1 MAKIL
6 IIDDDGIVRDALSV
20 FLLRDGYEVASAC
33 DGKSG
38 IEAFRRE
45 KPDLVVLDR
54 ALPGLTGSGV
64 FGEISKLSGGRVP
77 VIILTG
83 YDDPAEGAEYLRK
96 GAAAFLSK
104 GDGLSRVLG
113 AIERIILP
121 AAAPGALKRAR
132 EAAAAP
138 VDGKPSRQL
147 VLLAEDD
154 DETRRLLAQF
164 LKTIGCSV
172 LEAADGDSAEALARA
187 HRPDIVVLD
196 INMPGKTGPEVLYA
210 LAKDLPDT
218 GFIMASGVD
227 DETIAREC
235 LERGAFDYFRKPVN
249 LEAFERAIRG
259 RLFLNPGP

>member
-20 FLLRDGYEVASAC
+20 FLLRDGYEVASAS

-64 FGEISKLSGGRVP
+64 FEEISKLSGGKVP

-113 AIERIILP
+113 AIERIIMPAASPDGLKRALE
-121 AAAPGALKRAR
+121 AAAP
-132 EAAAAP
+132 AA
-138 VDGKPSRQL
+138 GKPGGPL

-154 DETRRLLAQF
+154 DETRRILAQF
-164 LKTIGCSV
+164 LKTIGCAV
-172 LEAADGDSAEALARA
+172 LEAADGDSAEALARV

-196 INMPGKTGPEVLYA
+196 INMPGKTGPEVLRS

-218 GFIMASGVD
+218 GFLMASGVD

-249 LEAFERAIRG
+249 LEAFERAIKG